1 MTLGVFLCQSLS
13 TTIMNP
19 KNMTSSNTL
28 SFPDCQKLVMEEC
41 GLDITNTE
49 ELGQI
54 TRCVAEGWMAVMMEE
69 TYPII
74 MMLETMSRK
83 RTERMK
89 LISCKTKME
98 QISTNLESVTD

>member
-74 MMLETMSRK
+74 MMLETLSRK
-83 RTERMK
+83 RMETMK
-89 LISCKTKME
+89 LIPRKME
-98 QISTNLESVTD
+98 QISTNLESVAD